1 MSNQG
6 RNLCGWQKRV
16 TARPLPKS
24 LLRQQLWIAV
34 RNIITECPS
43 LSKDHARCSNQ
54 GANMSPLL
62 GQATVV
68 HIWGSYSGHRRGKWN
83 HLISFF
89 FDLLFSRNLM
99 KSLKTLAV
107 TLGWVSQPQ
116 VADLVCLLGNLILLS
131 SMAVDLGSGAGFSP
145 EKRGRITHYTTN
157 WRWCLS
163 LSLEPKLNWTA
174 EPQGVRQSCQNSADR
189 SGFCKPPEGWHADKL
204 EWHRLPSTIA
214 SLASLFYLVSL
225 LAIL

>member
-1 MSNQG
+1 MSQPLKG
-6 RNLCGWQKRV
+6 SCQVLQSGGKHESLAWPSDCCTHLRKLQWSSKRKV
-16 TARPLPKS
+16 KS
-24 LLRQQLWIAV
+24 PDQF
-34 RNIITECPS
+34 
-43 LSKDHARCSNQ
+43 
-54 GANMSPLL
+54 
-62 GQATVV
+62 
-68 HIWGSYSGHRRGKWN
+68 
-83 HLISFF
+83 FF

>member
-1 MSNQG
+1 MPGAPIRGQTWVPC
-6 RNLCGWQKRV
+6 LAKR
-16 TARPLPKS
+16 
-24 LLRQQLWIAV
+24 LLY
-34 RNIITECPS
+34 TFEE
-43 LSKDHARCSNQ
+43 
-54 GANMSPLL
+54 
-62 GQATVV
+62 ATVV
-68 HIWGSYSGHRRGKWN
+68 IEEESEITWSV
-83 HLISFF
+83 FF